1 MGAKT
6 WRSWIAFPW
15 LFFLC
20 HEAGKRRVQKKDS
33 SIYLRVQP
41 ERGIPQLPGYF
52 LEVWTS
58 IEQVLGIWMEYRKNG
73 GFFHR
78 DLHVF
83 FLEKK
88 KNSLVNMKSDGI
100 KRSTTDYPS
109 EWCEQPNVVPA
120 LWLCCRLVEG
130 SSTGHLF
137 TADSTNLTS
146 TACQKSAQDVL
157 FAHILN

>member
-1 MGAKT
+1 MEELNCFSLIVFFVSWSWEEKSAEKRFKHLPQSST
-6 WRSWIAFPW
+6 WKRDPTAPRLLSWGLNKYWTSPGHLDGIQKKWWFLSPRFAC
-15 LFFLC
+15 LFF
-20 HEAGKRRVQKKDS
+20 G
-33 SIYLRVQP
+33 
-41 ERGIPQLPGYF
+41 
-52 LEVWTS
+52 
-58 IEQVLGIWMEYRKNG
+58 
-73 GFFHR
+73 
-78 DLHVF
+78 
-83 FLEKK
+83 KK

-146 TACQKSAQDVL
+146 TTCQKSAQDVL